1 MNPFNVG
8 DIVSVL
14 YQDISGKVIE
24 SSRVYTTIED
34 KDGLRLKFKTNELV
48 LRPEL
53 SDYALTEISVK
64 ADDIAEFKL
73 VPDVKS
79 KKIDSIKISNIPEID
94 LHLEALEDKIYLES
108 HNQILQK
115 QLTAFKNFY
124 KKAIEKKHKRIVV
137 IHGKGEGILK
147 AEIHLFLNRIQKDG
161 AIQLSYNDADLNEY
175 GAGGA
180 TEIIF
185 KW

>member
-14 YQDISGKVIE
+14 YQDISGKVID
-24 SSRVYTTIED
+24 SGKVFTTIED
-34 KDGLRLKFKTNELV
+34 QDGLRLKIKTNELV
-48 LRPEL
+48 LKPAL
-53 SDYALTEISVK
+53 SDYGLSDVFVK
-64 ADDIAEFKL
+64 AEDLVEFKQS
-73 VPDVKS
+73 PIVKS
-79 KKIDSIKISNIPEID
+79 NKTNSNKISNVPEID

-124 KKAIEKKHKRIVV
+124 KKAVEKKHKRIVV

-161 AIQLSYNDADLNEY
+161 AIQLSYNEADLNEY